1 MFGRK
6 GSIHH
11 TEETGQP
18 AFSSRSGKEW
28 PTSGSAEASSV
39 HDAYRSCC
47 GGGSELETDPS
58 SSNPWHS
65 IFYDRLRDRAL
76 PALIDGDSTITPA
89 ASLWTGSR
97 LWLDAFREADLE
109 PGDRLLFSVEPS
121 AAFLQVLV
129 AALWHSLSIVPVPPG
144 ADLAPLFED
153 LDARAAVTEGDA
165 PHAWRAA
172 GPGGPASSPRALRVT
187 DGPGTPD
194 VCFYLRT
201 SGTTGEAKWVALSDQ
216 NVLSVLASHLPHLDL
231 KNARTLSVLPW
242 HHAFGLIL
250 DCLPALL
257 SEAEIIRDP
266 AGGRDPDQL
275 RRLAR
280 TWGATHLSAVP
291 LVLDRLCD
299 VDGGPGLLCSL
310 DGGIVGGAPVS
321 GTLAQ
326 VLSGT
331 ALRAGYGQTEASP
344 GIALGPPGHW
354 SANYLGRPLGCS
366 VSIDDQGELHFQG
379 DNACVGVWHDR
390 RLHRLDPDRVVA
402 TGDRV
407 AQDDEDLFFRG
418 RTDNTFKLSNGR
430 LVHAGDLESRLKQQF
445 RGLDEAFV
453 FTPDHANIAVAL
465 RASDPSHIPSDPS
478 IRQILGSVGE
488 RLVWVAAIEDEKWLC
503 TPKGTVARAE
513 MAENLRRVY
522 SQRSPSHSSS
532 S

>member
-1 MFGRK
+1 M
-6 GSIHH
+6 
-11 TEETGQP
+11 
-18 AFSSRSGKEW
+18 
-28 PTSGSAEASSV
+28 SGSAEASNV

-47 GGGSELETDPS
+47 GGGGEPETDPR

-76 PALIDGDSTITPA
+76 PALIDGDNTITPA

-109 PGDRLLFSVEPS
+109 SGDRLLFSVEPS

-129 AALWHSLSIVPVPPG
+129 AALWHGLSIVPVPPG

-172 GPGGPASSPRALRVT
+172 GPGGPASSPRALRVP

-216 NVLSVLASHLPHLDL
+216 NVLSVLASHLPHLGL

-275 RRLAR
+275 IRLAR

-299 VDGGPGLLCSL
+299 VDGGAGLLCSL

-331 ALRAGYGQTEASP
+331 SLRAGYGQTEASP

-379 DNACVGVWHDR
+379 DNACIGVWRDR

-453 FTPDHANIAVAL
+453 FTPDHANVAVAL

-488 RLVWVAAIEDEKWLC
+488 RLVWVAAIEDENWLC
-503 TPKGTVARAE
+503 TAKGTVDRAE
-513 MAENLRRVY
+513 MAENLRQVY